1 MNKSILLASLRS
13 AVRVVPDVVVYLP
26 VQARRV
32 LAEPTPYK
40 TYEFFLSAVE
50 GLVNGVYLGLVDSD
64 FVYAMDNLIT
74 GQLRDAY
81 IRAWMD
87 DGHFGELPD
96 YLQESLD
103 AMVEEQQSHVV
114 DFFHAI
120 IDARVDQTPMA
131 PLLNR
136 AGMWAGR
143 YNEAQE
149 MARHL
154 ITVENGGKE
163 VWVIDPEKE
172 NCTICAALNGIVAYA
187 KEWDEL
193 NVHPRNAPNPIL
205 SKERGGCGGWHCGCE
220 RQPTDKRRSPKA
232 YSAILNIVSQ

>member
-1 MNKSILLASLRS
+1 MDQSLLLASLR
-13 AVRVVPDVVVYLP
+13 ATIRIVPDVLP
-26 VQARRV
+26 HLSLSTRRA
-32 LAEPTPYK
+32 LAEPTEYK

-64 FVYAMDNLIT
+64 FVYTMDNLIT

-81 IRAWMD
+81 IRAWVD
-87 DGHFGELPD
+87 DEHFGELPD

-114 DFFHAI
+114 DFWHAI
-120 IDARVDQTPMA
+120 IDARVDGTPVA

-143 YNEAQE
+143 WNEAYE

-154 ITVENGGKE
+154 IAVENGGREMWVTDPQKE
-163 VWVIDPEKE
+163 S
-172 NCTICAALNGIVAYA
+172 CTICLALNGIVAYA
-187 KEWDEL
+187 REWDEL

-205 SKERGGCGGWHCGCE
+205 SKDRGGCGGWKCGCE
-220 RQPTDKRRSPKA
+220 RQPTNQRRSPKA
-232 YSAILNIVSQ
+232 YTTILNIVSG